1 MKSISDFLFNVGAT
15 LIFVVVAFCAGY
27 WDGMSAER
35 ERMNEIVLQEQAN
48 HAKSVSEATNSLVT
62 ASNEYDAVKRE
73 RDALALKLRRA
84 TSGSGKA
91 DSAGACE
98 ARVARMEKLVE
109 QLHGLVERCDSG
121 WHGCAVRKDA
131 LTETVK

>member
-1 MKSISDFLFNVGAT
+1 MNYLASFIIGALAFFL
-15 LIFVVVAFCAGY
+15 AFASGY
-27 WDGMSAER
+27 ESGKGAER

-48 HAKSVSEATNSLVT
+48 HAKSLAEATNSISA
-62 ASNEYDAVKRE
+62 ASREYDSVKSE

-109 QLHGLVERCDSG
+109 QLHRLVERCDSG
-121 WHGCAVRKDA
+121 WNGCARRKDA
-131 LTETVK
+131 LIEVIK